1 MKKNLR
7 SLLCGLL
14 ALVLVCSCA
23 GAAFAKD
30 NGATPVI
37 SVHGM
42 GGSGL
47 YLNPGTEDEQPV
59 GVFDAKSLLSRGGL
73 IQNVLAAVGGKQTD
87 PNTVID
93 QIADLMSDYRNIAC
107 DEDGNSLEKPP
118 GLPVRHQQRAGHL
131 PPSGAEYRRR
141 QSVCL

>member
-1 MKKNLR
+1 M
-7 SLLCGLL
+7 
-14 ALVLVCSCA
+14 
-23 GAAFAKD
+23 
-30 NGATPVI
+30 
-37 SVHGM
+37 
-42 GGSGL
+42 
-47 YLNPGTEDEQPV
+47 

-107 DEDGNSLEKPP
+107 DEDGNSLYNVGIANYWTDSLKS
-118 GLPVRHQQRAGHL
+118 RHQQRAGHL